1 MSLVGAIIGAAG
13 TVFTPTG
20 LILIFLAVMLGL
32 IVGMLPGLGGVIT
45 LALLIP
51 LTFSFDPLTAFMIL
65 IAAKGGTNFG
75 GSISA
80 ILLNTPGSS
89 PNAATILDGYP
100 MTRQG
105 RAGEALGA
113 SAVASAGGAI
123 VGIFITVAM
132 LSVLQEFLGLF
143 GLPEIFWLGVWG
155 LSIVAVVV
163 RGNVVSGLVS
173 ALIGVLLALHG
184 LNSATVTPRWTYGLD
199 FMMDGFKLIPT
210 LIGLFAVAEMIQLVS
225 EGGRIDQDQSS
236 DAGAIQQRIDGA
248 KSVFVHKYVFL
259 RSAILGTVI
268 GMIPGVGGTTAN
280 YVAYLQAMQTA
291 DDPDSFGT
299 GDVRGVIASEA
310 SNDGKDGGSLLPT
323 LGFGIPGSASMAVL
337 LGAFLLH
344 GITVGPQIVTDN
356 LDIVAVILMSLLVSN
371 VLVSAVG
378 LLIAGRLTAVTRVD
392 VLYIAPVVLFI
403 AFMGTF
409 GIQNNIWNVWI
420 TLVAGIFGFLMIKMN
435 MSRVPMVLGIV
446 LAPIIEANFFR
457 ALQSSA
463 GDYAIFVRSPLAILL
478 IVLTILSPV
487 LPYLQE
493 YLRLFY
499 KRVRT

>member
-1 MSLVGAIIGAAG
+1 
-13 TVFTPTG
+13 
-20 LILIFLAVMLGL
+20 
-32 IVGMLPGLGGVIT
+32 
-45 LALLIP
+45 
-51 LTFSFDPLTAFMIL
+51 
-65 IAAKGGTNFG
+65 
-75 GSISA
+75 
-80 ILLNTPGSS
+80 
-89 PNAATILDGYP
+89 
-100 MTRQG
+100 
-105 RAGEALGA
+105 
-113 SAVASAGGAI
+113 
-123 VGIFITVAM
+123 
-132 LSVLQEFLGLF
+132 
-143 GLPEIFWLGVWG
+143 
-155 LSIVAVVV
+155 
-163 RGNVVSGLVS
+163 
-173 ALIGVLLALHG
+173 
-184 LNSATVTPRWTYGLD
+184 
-199 FMMDGFKLIPT
+199 
-210 LIGLFAVAEMIQLVS
+210 
-225 EGGRIDQDQSS
+225 
-236 DAGAIQQRIDGA
+236 
-248 KSVFVHKYVFL
+248 
-259 RSAILGTVI
+259 
-268 GMIPGVGGTTAN
+268 
-280 YVAYLQAMQTA
+280 
-291 DDPDSFGT
+291 
-299 GDVRGVIASEA
+299 
-310 SNDGKDGGSLLPT
+310 
-323 LGFGIPGSASMAVL
+323 MAVL

-420 TLVAGIFGFLMIKMN
+420 TLVAGVFGFLMIKMN

-457 ALQSSA
+457 SLQAAA